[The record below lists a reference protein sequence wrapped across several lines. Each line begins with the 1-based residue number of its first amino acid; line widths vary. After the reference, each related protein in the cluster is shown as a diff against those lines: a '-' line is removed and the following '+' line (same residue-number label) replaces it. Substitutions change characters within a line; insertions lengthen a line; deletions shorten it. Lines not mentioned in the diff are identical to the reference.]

1 MKISLQIFFLLFCFT
16 LPIQA
21 QISNFDQNTEDW
33 QANDD
38 AQNDQVY
45 WAPNFGNPAPSI
57 FAIDDDTGQ
66 PWYFVAPPCFTGNRA
81 YMYGKSLKYDLFT
94 NDMQT
99 NIAYKNDVIIFG
111 ANGLTLYHDHAYRPT
126 VSEWTAFEVVFTEN
140 QWHKNNSTGPLAT
153 QTELQS
159 VLNNIQELHIL
170 GEFKTGPD
178 RAWLDNV
185 YMGETPSETVSATIC
200 EGNTY
205 QIGTFSHSAT
215 GQYTDILQSISG
227 CDSAVVLLDLMVLPS
242 IDTQLQNFLCD
253 GSSIFLPDGTSTN
266 IAGVFPFFYTSI
278 DGCDSTVTV
287 EVLLSNAYN
296 TSESKQICQGE
307 TLTFPDGQVI
317 FSAGVYDYLGTTVQG
332 CDSNLTVTLTVL
344 DTFFEQKT
352 AISCEMYDYLLPDGT
367 LATQSGSFIYRLKNT
382 AGCDSTLRI
391 DLTLLPS
398 FDTQLQYYLCDGSSI
413 LLPDGT
419 TTNIAGVFPFFYTTI
434 DGCDSTVTVE
444 VLASNAYNI
453 SESKQICQ
461 GETLTFPDGQVI
473 FSAGVYDYLGTTVQG
488 CDSNLTVTL
497 TVLDTFF
504 EQKTASFC
512 EMSDYLLP
520 DGTLA
525 TQSGSFIYRLKNAAG
540 CDSTLRI
547 DLTRLDS
554 VLVAKQKNICFKDIF
569 YLPDGT
575 LATESGVFTY
585 VSARN
590 NGCDSTFM
598 LDLRISFAA
607 DTTLDVII
615 SEGDFYKLPDGT
627 VIRDSNLVKNYF
639 LETTQGCDSV
649 VHLRLRTIFQ
659 KVFIPN
665 AFSPNGDGIND
676 FFSIFAN
683 EDTKIIQQLNIYD
696 RWGELIFIKK
706 DFAPN
711 QESLGWDG
719 TFREKKAMPG
729 VYTYWA
735 EVEFL
740 DGKKKFFKGDVTL
753 ID

>member
-1 MKISLQIFFLLFCFT
+1 MKIYLFLFLFFVTTSPF
-16 LPIQA
+16 QA
-21 QISNFDQNTEDW
+21 QISNFDQDTEDW

-45 WAPNFGNPAPSI
+45 WASNFGNPAPSI

-66 PWYFVAPPCFTGNRA
+66 PWYFVAPPCFTGNRG

-94 NDMQT
+94 NDMQV
-99 NIAYKNDVIIFG
+99 NIAYQNDVILFG

-126 VSEWTAFEVVFTEN
+126 VSQWTAFEVAFTED
-140 QWHKNNSTGPLAT
+140 QWHKNNSTGPLVT
-153 QTELQS
+153 QAELQS

-185 YMGETPSETVSATIC
+185 FMGETLSETLSATIC

-205 QIGTFSHSAT
+205 QIGTFTHSTT
-215 GQYTDILQSISG
+215 GEYTDILQSISG

-242 IDTQLQNFLCD
+242 INTELQNYLCE
-253 GSSIFLPDGTSTN
+253 GSSIILPDGTLTN
-266 IAGVFPFFYTSI
+266 QAGVYPFFYTTI
-278 DGCDSTVTV
+278 GGCDSTVTV
-287 EVLLSNAYN
+287 EVLLSNTYN
-296 TSESKQICQGE
+296 GTETKQICQGE
-307 TLTFPDGQVI
+307 TLIFPDGQVI
-317 FSAGVYDYLGTTVQG
+317 FSAGVYD
-332 CDSNLTVTLTVL
+332 
-344 DTFFEQKT
+344 F
-352 AISCEMYDYLLPDGT
+352 
-367 LATQSGSFIYRLKNT
+367 
-382 AGCDSTLRI
+382 
-391 DLTLLPS
+391 
-398 FDTQLQYYLCDGSSI
+398 
-413 LLPDGT
+413 
-419 TTNIAGVFPFFYTTI
+419 
-434 DGCDSTVTVE
+434 
-444 VLASNAYNI
+444 
-453 SESKQICQ
+453 
-461 GETLTFPDGQVI
+461 
-473 FSAGVYDYLGTTVQG
+473 LGTTVQG

-554 VLVAKQKNICFKDIF
+554 VLVSKKKNICSQDEY

-575 LATESGVFTY
+575 LATESGIFTY

-607 DTTLDVII
+607 DTTLNVII

-627 VIRDSNLVKNYF
+627 VIRDSNLIKNYF
-639 LETTQGCDSV
+639 LETTQGCDRV

-719 TFREKKAMPG
+719 TFREKKEMPG